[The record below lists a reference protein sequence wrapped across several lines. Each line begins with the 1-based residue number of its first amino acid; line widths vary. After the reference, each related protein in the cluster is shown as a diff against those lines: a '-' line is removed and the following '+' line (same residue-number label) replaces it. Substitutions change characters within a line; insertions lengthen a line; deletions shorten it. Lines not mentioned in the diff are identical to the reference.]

1 MKFCSFFF
9 FGSSFFSRKGKKRK
23 KNSPPFL
30 SSTKKNTGAAPP
42 KAGCN
47 VAANQTV
54 PLEAT
59 EEYACLCMKDQIQG
73 IDLPKGKPCSKACSK
88 SITGRPGR
96 AVSGNLDGKSP
107 GSACVSLPIELGE
120 LNRFVNFVL
129 VLSSSAPVVAAKK
142 NQEKSETHSFL
153 FSSLPLP
160 LKNTKQRNKTKQQ
173 VRARPRGRRQ
183 VVRVYLFFNFVFL
196 RLEKKHGGRRS

>member
-1 MKFCSFFF
+1 
-9 FGSSFFSRKGKKRK
+9 
-23 KNSPPFL
+23 
-30 SSTKKNTGAAPP
+30 
-42 KAGCN
+42 
-47 VAANQTV
+47 
-54 PLEAT
+54 
-59 EEYACLCMKDQIQG
+59 MKDQIQG

-196 RLEKKHGGRRS
+196 RLEKKHENPKSKDLDQDGKTLTSVLSSLSFPFFTLFFFLSAAPTSATPSSRRETSLGELFFPFCFV